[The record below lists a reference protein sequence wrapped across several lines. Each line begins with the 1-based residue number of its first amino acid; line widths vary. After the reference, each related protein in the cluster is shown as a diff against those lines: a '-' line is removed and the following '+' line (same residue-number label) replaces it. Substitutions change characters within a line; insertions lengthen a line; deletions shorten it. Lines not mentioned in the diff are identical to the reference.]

1 MASDAIDGPESVD
14 ALLEAGFSDP
24 DEALFILSEGFD
36 PRCLWALRR
45 FIEVVGAPRV
55 LAIDPQP
62 PDATSEIT
70 TATHRQQHSAELRK
84 MAGDR
89 LTRMPYP
96 DVHDPSSVGRILA
109 QQITD
114 SSILDGVR
122 SVAFDISAFPTSLSF
137 PPIRAMLDAALE
149 SWGPDNLQVLVTAN
163 PDLDQRIV
171 KSSLGP
177 AHMLAGFRG
186 PQRSG
191 QVNVWAPV
199 LGLRGTGTLGAI
211 ADFIDPQEVCPI
223 LPFPA
228 QDPRLP
234 DRILASHRELLIDQF
249 EIGPNNLIYAA
260 ESNPFDLYRTLARF
274 YSDYTTTLEP
284 LGGAL
289 VHVSVHGSKL
299 LSVGALLAA
308 YEFDLPVVAMRANHY
323 VLSEQAYEEETRSA
337 DQVTCLWLRGDPYVA
352 S

>member
-1 MASDAIDGPESVD
+1 
-14 ALLEAGFSDP
+14 
-24 DEALFILSEGFD
+24 
-36 PRCLWALRR
+36 
-45 FIEVVGAPRV
+45 
-55 LAIDPQP
+55 
-62 PDATSEIT
+62 
-70 TATHRQQHSAELRK
+70 
-84 MAGDR
+84 
-89 LTRMPYP
+89 
-96 DVHDPSSVGRILA
+96 
-109 QQITD
+109 
-114 SSILDGVR
+114 
-122 SVAFDISAFPTSLSF
+122 
-137 PPIRAMLDAALE
+137 
-149 SWGPDNLQVLVTAN
+149 LVTAN
-163 PDLDQRIV
+163 PGLDHSIV

-177 AHMLAGFRG
+177 AHTLAGFRG
-186 PQRSG
+186 AQRAG
-191 QVNVWAPV
+191 KVNVWAPV
-199 LGLRGTGTLGAI
+199 LGVRGAGTLGAI

-234 DRILASHRELLIDQF
+234 DTILGAHRELLIDQF

-274 YSDYTTTLEP
+274 NSDYTTTLEP

-323 VLSEQAYEEETRSA
+323 VLSEEGYEVAARA
-337 DQVTCLWLRGDPYVA
+337 HDQITCLWLRGDPYT